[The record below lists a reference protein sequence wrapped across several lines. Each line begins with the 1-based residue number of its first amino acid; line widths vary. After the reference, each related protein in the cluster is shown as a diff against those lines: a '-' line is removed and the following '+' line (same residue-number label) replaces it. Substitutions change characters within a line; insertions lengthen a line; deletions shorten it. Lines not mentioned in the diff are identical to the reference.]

1 MTTLF
6 LLKPLRV
13 VPGWTDRSL
22 IETSAERAPP
32 KALLGL

>member
-6 LLKPLRV
+6 LLKPLRL
-13 VPGWTDRSL
+13 VPGWTDYSL
-22 IETSAERAPP
+22 IETNAERVPP